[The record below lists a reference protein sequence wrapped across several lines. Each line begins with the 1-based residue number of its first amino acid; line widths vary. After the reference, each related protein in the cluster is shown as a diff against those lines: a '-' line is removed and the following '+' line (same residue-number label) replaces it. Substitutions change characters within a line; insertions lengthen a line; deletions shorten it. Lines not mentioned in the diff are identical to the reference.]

1 MSYRSE
7 LINDITKL
15 LEKSKENSSLAKT
28 YSAWLKTIKSNKKI
42 TDPALVKYISSRS
55 SFIYESN
62 PDYSNY
68 LSSLVA

>member
-7 LINDITKL
+7 LISDITKL
-15 LEKSKENSSLAKT
+15 LEKSKENSPLAKT
-28 YSAWLKTIKSNKKI
+28 YTSWLKIVKSNKKI

-55 SFIYESN
+55 SFIYDFN
-62 PDYSNY
+62 PEYSNY